1 MKKNINILIVG
12 AGAQG
17 APCAA
22 ILARQP
28 GVNRILLG
36 AHKLAEAVSVRDRL
50 GSPKV
55 VAAEFDARKPD
66 SVVRSVRESLG
77 TVDVVIDLTPSFI
90 SVNVMQAAFALR
102 AQYVNTAACPEH
114 LAQLIGGQPLD
125 LADKFV
131 AAE

>member
-1 MKKNINILIVG
+1 MKESINILIVG

-28 GVNRILLG
+28 GVGRILLG
-36 AHKLAEAVSVRDRL
+36 TQRLADATSVRDRL

-55 VAAEFDARKPD
+55 VAAQFDARQPD
-66 SVVRSVRESLG
+66 ATARSVRESVE

-90 SVNVMQAAFALR
+90 SVHVMESAL
-102 AQYVNTAACPEH
+102 A
-114 LAQLIGGQPLD
+114 L
-125 LADKFV
+125 
-131 AAE
+131 

>member
-1 MKKNINILIVG
+1 MDQTASFLIVG

-28 GVNRILLG
+28 KVGRVLLG
-36 AHKLAEAVSVRDRL
+36 THKLADATSVRDRV

-66 SVVRSVRESLG
+66 SIVRTVQETLG
-77 TVDVVIDLTPSFI
+77 AVDVVIDLTPSFI
-90 SVNVMQAAFALR
+90 SVNVMEAALALG
-102 AQYVNTAACPEH
+102 A
-114 LAQLIGGQPLD
+114 
-125 LADKFV
+125 
-131 AAE
+131 